1 MAPSQV
7 GWLSLMWCDLNRD
20 LCKVWITIID
30 HVHCS
35 VYNVISN
42 YLVLLLC
49 HVQLQGGASGQCE
62 LNRNL
67 CKDWI
72 IIIDHVHC
80 PVYNVISN
88 YLGVLLCHVQH
99 QGVDSGQ
106 CALNRNLC
114 KDWIIIIGNV
124 HCSVYN
130 VISPPAPAAATVGP
144 HGKKTAGSQLCH
156 TPFMMFDTGAWMLTV
171 A

>member
-1 MAPSQV
+1 
-7 GWLSLMWCDLNRD
+7 MWCDLNRD

-49 HVQLQGGASGQCE
+49 HVQHQGGA
-62 LNRNL
+62 
-67 CKDWI
+67 
-72 IIIDHVHC
+72 
-80 PVYNVISN
+80 
-88 YLGVLLCHVQH
+88 
-99 QGVDSGQ
+99 SGQ

-114 KDWIIIIGNV
+114 KDWIIIIGHV

-130 VISPPAPAAATVGP
+130 VISNYLVLKVDQVVVRTLVQRQGGASGLHHQHQLHPQVPTERRQWGHCAAK
-144 HGKKTAGSQLCH
+144 HHS
-156 TPFMMFDTGAWMLTV
+156 
-171 A
+171 